1 MRIGAIR
8 ELREACSQQ
17 CGGDVNKTNRLV
29 AEAFKK
35 MVAEKTLDP
44 QNVSYKALF
53 EGLVDMNN
61 IDSSNAMEVAEA
73 VSSSAFPT
81 ITTMLTHS
89 IVIAPYE
96 VRMNEVMALCTE
108 GDATMTDDET
118 VRGMTAIGGIRRR
131 LETEAYDETDFG
143 EKKVS
148 IRKSDFGR
156 IISLTMEDI
165 FNDRTGDIQA
175 RARTIGEDAGQHQEL
190 MIMETL
196 ENLPRT
202 AFQEATS
209 RAFVYNGTA
218 YTQAQFYASTHATI
232 LDMQVNKNE
241 VAGGITA
248 TGLTNAWLAFAA
260 MVDERGK
267 QIVVR
272 PTQVI
277 VHSSDELTI
286 ATLFATERS
295 VGNAFNDVNQF
306 GPRGRVSLATVVS
319 PFVSDTTNV
328 MYMGDFKR
336 SLLWL
341 WVERPSTVTAAASDD
356 DAFRRR
362 IVWKARFNYYG
373 GVGHR
378 DYRYGVRITA

>member
-295 VGNAFNDVNQF
+295 VGNAYNDVNQF

>member
-295 VGNAFNDVNQF
+295 VGGAYNDVNQF